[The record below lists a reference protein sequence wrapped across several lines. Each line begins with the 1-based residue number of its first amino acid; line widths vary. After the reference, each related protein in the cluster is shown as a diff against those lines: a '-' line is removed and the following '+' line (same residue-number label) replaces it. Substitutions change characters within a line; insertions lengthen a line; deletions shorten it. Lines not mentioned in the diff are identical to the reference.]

1 MDSSIG
7 YKVSWLDQ
15 LKLSNY
21 TTNMHRINEMYTFI
35 IYGVV
40 GVGLLGVEFSNVQKA
55 LVVHTAFVLAFD
67 LNHLL
72 PSLSDIHLLD
82 NDKYSD

>member
-1 MDSSIG
+1 MDSSIC
-7 YKVSWLDQ
+7 YKISLLDQ

-40 GVGLLGVEFSNVQKA
+40 GVGLLGVEFFQCTIQQHLS
-55 LVVHTAFVLAFD
+55 FMVL
-67 LNHLL
+67 
-72 PSLSDIHLLD
+72 
-82 NDKYSD
+82 